1 MRNHFVRN
9 NAEILAASSYV
20 IQDPPALRGHYRE
33 RLGAPRLNLEI
44 GTGKGRFLTD
54 AARAVPSEGWIGVE
68 RIGSVLCKAAG
79 ALDRLIPAAAL
90 HNICLIRS
98 EAEDL
103 PDYLEPGEIDALYLN
118 FSDPWPKAKHA
129 KRRLTSA
136 RFLSLYERI
145 LVPGGILYLK
155 TDSDILYSFSLE
167 ELPARGWT
175 ILASEDDYR
184 PDAGDTSVQAIPTE
198 YELQFRKE
206 GRPIHMLRAQCP
218 ASAGQPEADHPA
230 GSTPGRTNEEG
241 AAAHA

>member
-103 PDYLEPGEIDALYLN
+103 PDYFEPGEIDALYLN

-145 LVPGGILYLK
+145 LAPGGILYLK

-206 GRPIHMLRAQCP
+206 GLPIHMLRAQCP
-218 ASAGQPEADHPA
+218 TSASQPEADHPA
-230 GSTPGRTNEEG
+230 SSTPGRTNEEG